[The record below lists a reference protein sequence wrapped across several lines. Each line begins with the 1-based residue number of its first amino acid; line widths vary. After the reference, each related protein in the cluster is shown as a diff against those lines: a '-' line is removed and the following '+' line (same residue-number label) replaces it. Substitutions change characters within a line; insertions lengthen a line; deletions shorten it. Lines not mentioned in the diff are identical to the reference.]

1 MSVIEQHTS
10 RWVRIVDWLLGLV
23 AAGGLGL
30 GPLAAMFALLESP
43 CGPDST
49 KDDCVLAAPHATAVL
64 LPLFGGPVAAVGT
77 LILAFVLRRRPR
89 TRRRF
94 LVAGAVL
101 VVLVVV
107 VPFVI
112 IALAPDS
119 YPSAYEPRN

>member
-1 MSVIEQHTS
+1 MQERRS
-10 RWVRIVDWLLGLV
+10 WLVDGLFGLV
-23 AAGGLGL
+23 AAGGLVL
-30 GPLAAMFALLESP
+30 GPLAALFAFLESP

-49 KDDCVLAAPHATAVL
+49 TDTCVLATPHGVAVE
-64 LPLFGGPVAAVGT
+64 LPLLGGPVAAVAT

-89 TRRRF
+89 PRRRI
-94 LVAGAVL
+94 LVTGAVV

-119 YPSAYEPRN
+119 YPNAYVPR